1 MYMYIYIYMH
11 ACYDIHVHLNIVLLN
26 KDLQWYHILFMLKCK
41 DELSIMFEFDAFSL
55 QNVSISKIFEYH
67 ELRWITSL
75 CRGKFTEKTSKSV
88 V

>member
-1 MYMYIYIYMH
+1 
-11 ACYDIHVHLNIVLLN
+11 
-26 KDLQWYHILFMLKCK
+26 MLKCK
-41 DELSIMFEFDAFSL
+41 DELSVMFDAFSL

-88 V
+88 VQNIIVAHYIWKCLLI